1 VLSGLQDL
9 DPDGAEADND
19 GRHNETVDDTR
30 NAGNHFSGDRDG
42 DGNDHFSEYG
52 AVDDPTVLARTELA
66 KVAREYI
73 CLSETSM
80 STDIYR

>member
-1 VLSGLQDL
+1 VLSGLQDG
-9 DPDGAEADND
+9 DPGGAEADND

-30 NAGNHFSGDRDG
+30 NAGNHFSGDDNV
-42 DGNDHFSEYG
+42 DDHFDDYG

-73 CLSETSM
+73 CRSSK
-80 STDIYR
+80 SSIPTDIYW